1 MKMAVLIAC
10 LSTGKGSWGH
20 VSRLIEGSEWEKVI
34 LLTNQFGKENFSN
47 TKNVE
52 LEVFDFMKGLEDLRD
67 EIYERLKK
75 KNLEGD
81 VAINFISGEGKEHM
95 ALMAAI
101 LKLGIGIRFY
111 ALTKDGVKEI

>member
-1 MKMAVLIAC
+1 MAVLIAC

-20 VSRLIEGSEWEKVI
+20 VSRLIEGYEWDKII

-47 TKNVE
+47 LKNAE
-52 LEVFDFMKGLEDLRD
+52 LEVFDFKKGLEELRD
-67 EIYERLKK
+67 EIYEKLKG

-95 ALMAAI
+95 ALMAAL
-101 LKLGIGIRFY
+101 LKLGIGLRFF
-111 ALTKDGVKEI
+111 ALTKEGVKEI